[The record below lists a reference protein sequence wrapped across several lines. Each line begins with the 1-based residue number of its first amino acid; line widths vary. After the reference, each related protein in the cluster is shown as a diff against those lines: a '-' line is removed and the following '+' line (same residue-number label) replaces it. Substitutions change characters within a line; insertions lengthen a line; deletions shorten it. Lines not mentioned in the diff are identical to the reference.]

1 MRAAMMEHMNG
12 NQDLLGPMLRHGGTM
27 GYPGNAHDAG
37 TSSVEW
43 AILGLA
49 IAILVIATLLLLDA
63 YSRRSNTRRF
73 QSGQSGHDEPL
84 AILRL
89 RYARGEIARD
99 EYSQA
104 LADLGAFH
112 EHTAAPAD
120 NTETTPEEAQP
131 KRRRGRK

>member
-1 MRAAMMEHMNG
+1 MNE
-12 NQDLLGPMLRHGGTM
+12 NQGLFGLMLRHGRTN
-27 GYPGNAHDAG
+27 GYPPYMHDAG

-49 IAILVIATLLLLDA
+49 IAILVFTTLLLLDA
-63 YSRRSNTRRF
+63 FLRRRHMRRF
-73 QSGQSGHDEPL
+73 RAGQSGHDEPL

-89 RYARGEIARD
+89 RYARGEIAHD

-104 LADLGAFH
+104 LADLGSSH
-112 EHTAAPAD
+112 EHTAMPAD
-120 NTETTPEEAQP
+120 NVETTPEEAQP